1 MYTPRA
7 RGHNSVLGAPTINLP
22 QILTI
27 DKYLIASP
35 FKETICFKVTI
46 NRFLSNGLTM

>member
-7 RGHNSVLGAPTINLP
+7 RGHNSVLGAPTIKLP

-27 DKYLIASP
+27 DEGESQIWRTLPLRIHRAFWQP
-35 FKETICFKVTI
+35 
-46 NRFLSNGLTM
+46 